1 MTARPDAGTGCAIH
15 AAESLMSL
23 ETLWTPKAVAGA
35 TLRHARAT
43 WLTYEVF
50 YGLTEKPFS
59 LSSDPAFFYGS
70 RSHAKAFDDLQS
82 GIRRR
87 ESLSVLTGDIG
98 TGKTTLCRAVLKKL
112 DQTTFSAFVP
122 DPFASRED
130 LLKVVLIDFGVVS
143 ADDFTSGRLKSAS
156 RTELSYLLYEFL
168 AGLTP
173 LDAFAVVFID
183 EAQNLSLSL
192 LEEIRILSDSDGRQR
207 QLQVV
212 LVGQIELRDKLGLP
226 EMRQVEQRVSVRC
239 DIGPLDQASVA
250 GYIAHRLNVAGGS
263 PDRVS
268 FSEDA
273 IAAVYQVTGGV
284 PRLIN
289 RVCDR
294 ALHHGHLRQAA
305 IIDRDIVEA
314 AVPGMKSASP
324 SLETPRLP
332 ATPPASDPIDQW
344 YAAVDHD
351 VTIACQSEVIAQQE
365 VIKKEAA
372 LPPIDLW
379 YAAVDHG
386 VTISSQSEVIAEPYV
401 IEEEAAPP
409 AMTTP
414 GGRQDVCPVP
424 LTHLDGFTRRWVRR
438 AQVAALAIVVIG
450 GVGLGLM
457 MGWTI
462 LSEVTSPVTL
472 PALPPE
478 PHRAAAVKAADPSA
492 RGRVTYSIAL
502 PAIDTLDRHQPVVI
516 ASYATRAEADAEVT
530 RLHELPGYEAAFAV
544 EIPAR

>member
-1 MTARPDAGTGCAIH
+1 MTARPDPGMGCAIH
-15 AAESLMSL
+15 TAEPIVPI
-23 ETLWTPKAVAGA
+23 ETQWTPKAVAGA

-43 WLTYEVF
+43 WLTYEIF

-70 RSHAKAFDDLQS
+70 RSHAKAFEDLQS

-87 ESLSVLTGDIG
+87 ESLSVLSGDIG
-98 TGKTTLCRAVLKKL
+98 TGKTTLCRAVLQKL
-112 DQTTFSAFVP
+112 DQKTFSAFVP

-143 ADDFTSGRLKSAS
+143 ADDFTSGRLKGAS

-168 AGLTP
+168 ATLTP

-192 LEEIRILSDSDGRQR
+192 LEEIRILSDSDGRER

-226 EMRQVEQRVSVRC
+226 EMRQVDQRVSVRC
-239 DIGPLDQASVA
+239 DLGPLDQEGVA
-250 GYIAHRLNVAGGS
+250 GYVAHRLTVAGGS
-263 PDRVS
+263 PDRIS

-273 IAAVYQVTGGV
+273 IAAVYQTSGGV

-314 AVPGMKSASP
+314 AVPGMNSASP
-324 SLETPRLP
+324 SRETPRLP
-332 ATPPASDPIDQW
+332 ATPPAADPIDQW
-344 YAAVDHD
+344 YATVDHG
-351 VTIACQSEVIAQQE
+351 VNIACQSEVIAEQ
-365 VIKKEAA
+365 
-372 LPPIDLW
+372 
-379 YAAVDHG
+379 G
-386 VTISSQSEVIAEPYV
+386 V
-401 IEEEAAPP
+401 EEKAAP
-409 AMTTP
+409 AATTTP
-414 GGRQDVCPVP
+414 GRRKRIRTVP
-424 LTHLDGFTRRWVRR
+424 LTRLEAFTRKWVRR
-438 AQVAALAIVVIG
+438 AQVAALVIVAMG

-457 MGWTI
+457 MGWTL
-462 LSEVTSPVTL
+462 LSEAASPVTL

-478 PHRAAAVKAADPSA
+478 PHRAAAVRAADPFVP
-492 RGRVTYSIAL
+492 GHVTYSVAL
-502 PAIDTLDRHQPVVI
+502 PAINTLDGEQHLII
-516 ASYATRAEADAEVT
+516 ASYATRAEADSEVT

-544 EIPAR
+544 ETPAR

>member
-1 MTARPDAGTGCAIH
+1 
-15 AAESLMSL
+15 MSI

-35 TLRHARAT
+35 TLRHVRAT

-50 YGLTEKPFS
+50 YGLNEKPFS

-70 RSHAKAFDDLQS
+70 RSHAKAFEDLQS

-87 ESLSVLTGDIG
+87 ESLSVLSGDIG
-98 TGKTTLCRAVLKKL
+98 TGKTTLCRAVLQKL
-112 DQTTFSAFVP
+112 DQKTFSAFVP

-143 ADDFTSGRLKSAS
+143 ADDFTSGRLKGAS

-168 AGLTP
+168 ATLTP

-226 EMRQVEQRVSVRC
+226 EMRQVDQRVSVRC
-239 DIGPLDQASVA
+239 DLGPLDHAGVA

-263 PDRVS
+263 PDRVC

-294 ALHHGHLRQAA
+294 ALHQGHLRQTA

-314 AVPGMKSASP
+314 AVPGMKSAPP
-324 SLETPRLP
+324 SRETPRSP
-332 ATPPASDPIDQW
+332 APPPASDPIDQW
-344 YAAVDHD
+344 YSAVDQG
-351 VTIACQSEVIAQQE
+351 VTIA
-365 VIKKEAA
+365 
-372 LPPIDLW
+372 
-379 YAAVDHG
+379 
-386 VTISSQSEVIAEPYV
+386 SQSEVIAEGV
-401 IEEEAAPP
+401 EEEAAPP
-409 AMTTP
+409 AMMTP
-414 GGRQDVCPVP
+414 GRRQRVRTIP
-424 LTHLDGFTRRWVRR
+424 LTRLEALTRKWVVR
-438 AQVAALAIVVIG
+438 AQVAALAILLIG
-450 GVGLGLM
+450 GVGLGLT
-457 MGWTI
+457 MGWAI
-462 LSEVTSPVTL
+462 LSEVASPVTL

-478 PHRAAAVKAADPSA
+478 PHRAAAVKAADPLA
-492 RGRVTYSIAL
+492 PGQATYSIAL
-502 PAIDTLDRHQPVVI
+502 PAIETLGRDQPLVI

-530 RLHELPGYEAAFAV
+530 RLHELPGYEAVIAV

>member
-1 MTARPDAGTGCAIH
+1 MTARPDAGMGCAVH
-15 AAESLMSL
+15 VAESLMSI

-70 RSHAKAFDDLQS
+70 RSHAKAFEDLQS

-87 ESLSVLTGDIG
+87 ESLSVLIGDIG
-98 TGKTTLCRAVLKKL
+98 TGKTTLCRAVLQKL

-143 ADDFTSGRLKSAS
+143 ADDFTSGRLKGAS
-156 RTELSYLLYEFL
+156 RTELSYLLYGFL
-168 AGLTP
+168 ATLTP

-239 DIGPLDQASVA
+239 DLGPLDQAGVA

-344 YAAVDHD
+344 YAAVDHG
-351 VTIACQSEVIAQQE
+351 VTIA
-365 VIKKEAA
+365 
-372 LPPIDLW
+372 
-379 YAAVDHG
+379 
-386 VTISSQSEVIAEPYV
+386 SQSEVIAEPDV
-401 IEEEAAPP
+401 IEEAP
-409 AMTTP
+409 AMTTS
-414 GGRQDVCPVP
+414 GRRHRVRTVP
-424 LTHLDGFTRRWVRR
+424 LTRLEALTRKWVRR
-438 AQVAALAIVVIG
+438 AQVAALAIVVMG

-462 LSEVTSPVTL
+462 LSEVASPVTL

-478 PHRAAAVKAADPSA
+478 PHRAAAVKAADPLA
-492 RGRVTYSIAL
+492 PGHVTYSIAL
-502 PAIDTLDRHQPVVI
+502 PAVDTLDREQQIVI

>member
-1 MTARPDAGTGCAIH
+1 MTARPDAGMGCAVH
-15 AAESLMSL
+15 ATEPLMSI
-23 ETLWTPKAVAGA
+23 ETQWTPKAVAGA
-35 TLRHARAT
+35 TLRHVRAT

-70 RSHAKAFDDLQS
+70 RSHAKAFEDLQS

-87 ESLSVLTGDIG
+87 ESLSVLSGDIG
-98 TGKTTLCRAVLKKL
+98 TGKTTLCRAVLQKL
-112 DQTTFSAFVP
+112 DQKTFSAFVP

-143 ADDFTSGRLKSAS
+143 ADDFTSGRLKGAS

-168 AGLTP
+168 ATLTP

-192 LEEIRILSDSDGRQR
+192 MEEIRILSDSDGRQR

-226 EMRQVEQRVSVRC
+226 EMRQVDQRISVRC
-239 DIGPLDQASVA
+239 DLGPLDQAGVA

-263 PDRVS
+263 PDRVR

-305 IIDRDIVEA
+305 FIDRDIVEA
-314 AVPGMKSASP
+314 AVPGMTSAPP
-324 SLETPRLP
+324 SCETPRSP

-344 YAAVDHD
+344 YAAVDQG
-351 VTIACQSEVIAQQE
+351 VTIA
-365 VIKKEAA
+365 
-372 LPPIDLW
+372 
-379 YAAVDHG
+379 
-386 VTISSQSEVIAEPYV
+386 SQSEVIAEQGV
-401 IEEEAAPP
+401 EEEAAPP
-409 AMTTP
+409 ATTTP
-414 GGRQDVCPVP
+414 GGRQRVRTVP
-424 LTHLDGFTRRWVRR
+424 LTRLEAFTRKWVRR
-438 AQVAALAIVVIG
+438 AQIAALAILMMG

-457 MGWTI
+457 VGWTI
-462 LSEVTSPVTL
+462 LSEVASPVTL

-478 PHRAAAVKAADPSA
+478 PHRAAAGKAADPLA
-492 RGRVTYSIAL
+492 PGHVTYSIAL
-502 PAIDTLDRHQPVVI
+502 PASDTLDRERRLLI

>member
-1 MTARPDAGTGCAIH
+1 MTARPDAGMSCAVH
-15 AAESLMSL
+15 SAERVMSI

-70 RSHAKAFDDLQS
+70 RSHAKAFEDLQS
-82 GIRRR
+82 SIRRR
-87 ESLSVLTGDIG
+87 ESLSVLSGDIG
-98 TGKTTLCRAVLKKL
+98 TGKTTLCRAVLQKL
-112 DQTTFSAFVP
+112 DQQTFSAFVP

-143 ADDFTSGRLKSAS
+143 ADDFTSGRLKGAS

-168 AGLTP
+168 ATLAP

-226 EMRQVEQRVSVRC
+226 EMRQVDQRVSVRC
-239 DIGPLDQASVA
+239 DLGPLDQAGVA
-250 GYIAHRLNVAGGS
+250 GYVAHRLNVAGGS

-273 IAAVYQVTGGV
+273 IAAVYQVSGGV

-314 AVPGMKSASP
+314 AVPGMKSAPP
-324 SLETPRLP
+324 SRETPLLP

-344 YAAVDHD
+344 YAAVDHG
-351 VTIACQSEVIAQQE
+351 VTIACE
-365 VIKKEAA
+365 
-372 LPPIDLW
+372 
-379 YAAVDHG
+379 
-386 VTISSQSEVIAEPYV
+386 SEVIAEQGL
-401 IEEEAAPP
+401 EEEAAPA

-414 GGRQDVCPVP
+414 RRRQRVRTVP
-424 LTHLDGFTRRWVRR
+424 LTRLEAFTRKWVRR
-438 AQVAALAIVVIG
+438 VQVAALVIVVMS

-462 LSEVTSPVTL
+462 LSDAASPVTL

-478 PHRAAAVKAADPSA
+478 PHRAAAVKAADPLAS
-492 RGRVTYSIAL
+492 RPVTYSIAL
-502 PAIDTLDRHQPVVI
+502 PALDALDPLDGSSRLVI
-516 ASYATRAEADAEVT
+516 ASYATRAEADSEVA
-530 RLHELPGYEAAFAV
+530 RLHELPGYEAAFAI
-544 EIPAR
+544 ETPAR

>member
-1 MTARPDAGTGCAIH
+1 MY
-15 AAESLMSL
+15 L
-23 ETLWTPKAVAGA
+23 E
-35 TLRHARAT
+35 
-43 WLTYEVF
+43 F

-59 LSSDPAFFYGS
+59 LSSDPAFFYCS
-70 RSHAKAFDDLQS
+70 RSHAKAFEDLQS

-87 ESLSVLTGDIG
+87 ESLSVLSGDIG
-98 TGKTTLCRAVLKKL
+98 TGKTTLCRAVLQKL

-143 ADDFTSGRLKSAS
+143 AEDFTSGRLKGAS

-168 AGLTP
+168 ATLTP

-226 EMRQVEQRVSVRC
+226 EMRQVDQRVSVRC
-239 DIGPLDQASVA
+239 DLGPLDQAGVA

-294 ALHHGHLRQAA
+294 ALHHGHLSQAA
-305 IIDRDIVEA
+305 IIDRGIVEA
-314 AVPGMKSASP
+314 AAPGMKSASP
-324 SLETPRLP
+324 SVETPRLP
-332 ATPPASDPIDQW
+332 ATPPPSDPIDLW

-351 VTIACQSEVIAQQE
+351 VTIA
-365 VIKKEAA
+365 
-372 LPPIDLW
+372 
-379 YAAVDHG
+379 
-386 VTISSQSEVIAEPYV
+386 SQSEVIAE
-401 IEEEAAPP
+401 
-409 AMTTP
+409 
-414 GGRQDVCPVP
+414 Q
-424 LTHLDGFTRRWVRR
+424 
-438 AQVAALAIVVIG
+438 
-450 GVGLGLM
+450 
-457 MGWTI
+457 
-462 LSEVTSPVTL
+462 
-472 PALPPE
+472 
-478 PHRAAAVKAADPSA
+478 K
-492 RGRVTYSIAL
+492 
-502 PAIDTLDRHQPVVI
+502 
-516 ASYATRAEADAEVT
+516 
-530 RLHELPGYEAAFAV
+530 
-544 EIPAR
+544 

>member
-1 MTARPDAGTGCAIH
+1 MPWTHNLHMMARPDAGMGCAVH
-15 AAESLMSL
+15 AAESLMSI

-59 LSSDPAFFYGS
+59 LSSDPMFFYGS
-70 RSHAKAFDDLQS
+70 RSHAKAFEDLQS

-98 TGKTTLCRAVLKKL
+98 TGKTTLCRAVLQKL
-112 DQTTFSAFVP
+112 DHTTFSAFVP

-143 ADDFTSGRLKSAS
+143 ADDFTSGRLKGAS

-168 AGLTP
+168 ATLTP

-239 DIGPLDQASVA
+239 DLGPLDRAGVA
-250 GYIAHRLNVAGGS
+250 GYIAHRLDVAGGS

-273 IAAVYQVTGGV
+273 IAAVHQVTGGV

-351 VTIACQSEVIAQQE
+351 VTIA
-365 VIKKEAA
+365 
-372 LPPIDLW
+372 
-379 YAAVDHG
+379 
-386 VTISSQSEVIAEPYV
+386 SQSEVIAEPDV

-414 GGRQDVCPVP
+414 DRRQRVRTVP
-424 LTHLDGFTRRWVRR
+424 LTRLEAFTRKWVRR
-438 AQVAALAIVVIG
+438 AQVAALAIVVMG

-478 PHRAAAVKAADPSA
+478 PHRAAAVKAADPLE
-492 RGRVTYSIAL
+492 RGHVTYSIAL
-502 PAIDTLDRHQPVVI
+502 PAIDTLDRDQHVVI
-516 ASYATRAEADAEVT
+516 ASYATRAEAVAEVT